1 MSSASSTSDAVLKEI
16 LEGLKSLRTENAQLA
31 ASIDKINGRVN
42 MLAGIKQIK
51 DEAASQAANGTLD
64 VSKANEVD
72 SSKAVEAVSE
82 QYDQPPAN
90 VEVPARRVS
99 VSKTSK
105 IILTSY
111 PGQAGVDPLPM
122 EWGAKDPAVR
132 GPVVV
137 SRHANTIR
145 RRNGMS
151 SSLYAMDYALDN
163 TQ

>member
-1 MSSASSTSDAVLKEI
+1 MSTQSTTSDAVLKEI
-16 LEGLKSLRTENAQLA
+16 LEGLKALRTENSLLA
-31 ASIDKINGRVN
+31 SSVDKINGRVN

-51 DEAASQAANGTLD
+51 DEAASEAANGTLNGD
-64 VSKANEVD
+64 SDKAKE
-72 SSKAVEAVSE
+72 AETAQTVEAVSE
-82 QYDQPPAN
+82 QYEQPPSSSEAQ
-90 VEVPARRVS
+90 PRRAS
-99 VSKTSK
+99 VSKFSK

-145 RRNGMS
+145 RRNGILFNS
-151 SSLYAMDYALDN
+151 PPLLKFC
-163 TQ
+163 